1 MDSLSQGKY
10 PWGIIINSRFV
21 KSFSGFFAIFRAK
34 MRLLCFA
41 KTGFDFMLS
50 FSPFRVKTGLEPKYL
65 KVCSVQLQF

>member
-1 MDSLSQGKY
+1 M
-10 PWGIIINSRFV
+10 
-21 KSFSGFFAIFRAK
+21 SFSGFFAIFRAK